1 MLTDITQQSEH
12 LTAVPEKVAVHCH
25 IFYHD
30 LINEFRQHL
39 TVVPFAFDVFVSVTT
54 DEAAKICERELR
66 KVTNIR
72 KLKVNVVPNRG
83 RDIAPMFVEFGEE
96 LKGYDYIA
104 HIQSKKSFYNGGE
117 NCGVARILAQ
127 WIVWVHL

>member
-39 TVVPFAFDVFVSVTT
+39 TVVPFAFDVLFPSQQTKLLRYVSVN
-54 DEAAKICERELR
+54 CE
-66 KVTNIR
+66 K
-72 KLKVNVVPNRG
+72 
-83 RDIAPMFVEFGEE
+83 
-96 LKGYDYIA
+96 
-104 HIQSKKSFYNGGE
+104 
-117 NCGVARILAQ
+117 
-127 WIVWVHL
+127 